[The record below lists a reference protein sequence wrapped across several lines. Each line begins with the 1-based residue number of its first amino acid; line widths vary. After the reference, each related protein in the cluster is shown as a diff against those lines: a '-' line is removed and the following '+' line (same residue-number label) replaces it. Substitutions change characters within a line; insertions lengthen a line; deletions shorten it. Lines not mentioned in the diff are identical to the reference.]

1 MSQVAK
7 RYTKAEEAA
16 MRAAG
21 LRPVTIWVPDV
32 TRPGFA
38 EESARQSR
46 LAAEADRQDPTI
58 DSFLEAAWREMD
70 EEISRSET

>member
-1 MSQVAK
+1 MSSSAK
-7 RYTKAEEAA
+7 RYTKSEEAR

-32 TRPGFA
+32 TNPA
-38 EESARQSR
+38 S
-46 LAAEADRQDPTI
+46 AAEYRRQAELAVKAEAGDASI

-70 EEISRSET
+70 EEASE